1 MRKYVRVNLTIDEEV
16 VRKAKEL
23 GLNLSKT
30 CENALKEAIRR
41 LEGSNSQS
49 GLETS
54 SGSPRKE
61 TSMVGPERFELSAF
75 GSHRSRTSS
84 SHRSGPRTR
93 IE

>member
-1 MRKYVRVNLTIDEEV
+1 MGKKDYATIYVDPEV
-16 VRKAKEL
+16 IKKAKEL
-23 GLNLSKT
+23 GLNISKT

-49 GLETS
+49 SLETG
-54 SGSPRKE
+54 SGSSQKNDGL
-61 TSMVGPERFELSAF
+61 VGPERFELSAF

-93 IE
+93 IT

>member
-1 MRKYVRVNLTIDEEV
+1 LSKKGYATIYVDPEV
-16 VRKAKEL
+16 IKKAKEM
-23 GLNLSKT
+23 GLNISKT

-49 GLETS
+49 SLETGSDS
-54 SGSPRKE
+54 SQKNSC
-61 TSMVGPERFELSAF
+61 MVGPERFELSAF

-93 IE
+93 IT